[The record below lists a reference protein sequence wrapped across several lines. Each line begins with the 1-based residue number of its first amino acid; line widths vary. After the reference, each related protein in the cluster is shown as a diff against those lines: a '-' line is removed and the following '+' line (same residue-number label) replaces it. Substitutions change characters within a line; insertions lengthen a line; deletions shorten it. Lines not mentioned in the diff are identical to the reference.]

1 MAEQERTGG
10 TRGSGLPSRAVGSW
24 PERGAG
30 SAVASGSVIST
41 SRTIRATSPEPEFPT
56 RDTATLATY
65 RMLLMKGLSP
75 EESANLTAFL
85 CGIHVG
91 DLHWKLIEV
100 NRLLFLRRLART
112 GSWGASDGAPIKNS
126 LTTAVA
132 SKQVPASRS

>member
-1 MAEQERTGG
+1 MAEEQRTGG
-10 TRGSGLPSRAVGSW
+10 TRGPGLPSRAVASL
-24 PERGAG
+24 PERAAVSAAG
-30 SAVASGSVIST
+30 SGSVVST
-41 SRTIRATSPEPEFPT
+41 SRAIRTTSPEPAFPL

-65 RMLLMKGLSP
+65 RMLLMKGLNP
-75 EESANLTAFL
+75 DEAANLTAFL

-112 GSWGASDGAPIKNS
+112 GSWGASDGAPENS
-126 LTTAVA
+126 LTAAVA